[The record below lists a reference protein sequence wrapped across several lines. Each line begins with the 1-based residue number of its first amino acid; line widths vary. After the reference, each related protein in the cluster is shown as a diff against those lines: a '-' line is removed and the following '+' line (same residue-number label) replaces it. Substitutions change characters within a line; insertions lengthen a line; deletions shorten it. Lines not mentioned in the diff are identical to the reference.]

1 MVRLIQKNDQNVN
14 SKKIEKELMNLEI
27 VGVVS
32 ISQITKTRKRVKLI
46 NKEYL
51 NPRLL
56 KANDRE

>member
-1 MVRLIQKNDQNVN
+1 MIQKNDQNVN